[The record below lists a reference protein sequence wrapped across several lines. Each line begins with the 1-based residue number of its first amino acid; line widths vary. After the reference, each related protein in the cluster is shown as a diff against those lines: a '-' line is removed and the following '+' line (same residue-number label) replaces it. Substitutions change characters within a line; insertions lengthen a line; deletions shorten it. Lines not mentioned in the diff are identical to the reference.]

1 MRRWI
6 LLPSFCLLL
15 AGCGGPYKTAS
26 VSGRVTVN
34 GKPLPNVAVVFQ
46 PLATADNK
54 EPGPGSTGVTDSDG
68 RYTLTIVGKS
78 SRGAVVGKHKVRI
91 MAMNEDTDSADDQP
105 KTVKPARRRGKRETT
120 LEFEV
125 PAGGTDTADFDL
137 KSP

>member
-1 MRRWI
+1 MHRCF
-6 LLPSFCLLL
+6 LLPSFCFLLI
-15 AGCGGPYKTAS
+15 GCGGPYKTAS
-26 VSGRVTVN
+26 VSGRVTAD

-46 PLATADNK
+46 PVATADNK
-54 EPGPGSTGVTDSDG
+54 EPGPGSSGVTDSDG

-91 MAMNEDTDSADDQP
+91 MTMNDDTGSADDQP
-105 KTVKPARRRGKRETT
+105 KLVKPARRRDKREAM

-125 PAGGTDTADFDL
+125 PPGGTDAANFDL